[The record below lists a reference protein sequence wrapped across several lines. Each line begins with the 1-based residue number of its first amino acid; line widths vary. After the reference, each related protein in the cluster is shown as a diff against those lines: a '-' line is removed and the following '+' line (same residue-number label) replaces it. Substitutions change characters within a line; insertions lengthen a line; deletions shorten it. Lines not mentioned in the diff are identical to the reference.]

1 MSFPGN
7 ILGSVSHLFDDG
19 IDDILIYAL
28 VFLFIFLSGQQRD
41 DKCQNEP
48 DGSENG
54 FPIILIVIFLFIFLF
69 SGYKNKSDE
78 KI

>member
-7 ILGSVSHLFDDG
+7 ILDRVSHLFDDG

-41 DKCQNEP
+41 DKCQDEP
-48 DGSENG
+48 AESESG

-69 SGYKNKSDE
+69 SGFRNESDE